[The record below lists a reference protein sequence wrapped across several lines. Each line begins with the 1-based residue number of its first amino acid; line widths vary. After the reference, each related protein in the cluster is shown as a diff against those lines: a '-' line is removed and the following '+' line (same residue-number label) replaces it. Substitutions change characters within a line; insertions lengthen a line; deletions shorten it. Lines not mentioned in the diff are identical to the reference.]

1 MSLVHFLYQI
11 IPFIKS
17 LVKGKKIFCFIKYD
31 ENDGGFCANR
41 MGIWKLEVAV
51 FVDMDSKKIGI
62 LEKPV
67 QNRQKQ
73 QDIYCFELMRA
84 IFVLF
89 LAGRKDKI

>member
-1 MSLVHFLYQI
+1 MQIEWEFGSWRQLY
-11 IPFIKS
+11 
-17 LVKGKKIFCFIKYD
+17 LLTWT
-31 ENDGGFCANR
+31 A
-41 MGIWKLEVAV
+41 
-51 FVDMDSKKIGI
+51 KKIGI